1 MDEEKS
7 HSDSTEEEEPQNREQ
22 MKKIQAK
29 FKNNKRTAAHFYH
42 QRYVQIEM
50 RIVYLGAQALLEEY
64 QEALK
69 QQKKGQV
76 SRYWFSLGRF
86 SSNKVWD
93 QIFEM
98 YCSTDLW
105 FCLPY

>member
-7 HSDSTEEEEPQNREQ
+7 HSDSTEEEEPQNREE
-22 MKKIQAK
+22 MRKIQAK

-69 QQKKGQV
+69 AAKKGA
-76 SRYWFSLGRF
+76 SISILIFIGSFSF
-86 SSNKVWD
+86 K
-93 QIFEM
+93 
-98 YCSTDLW
+98 
-105 FCLPY
+105 